1 MRATAL
7 IGMAPDIDPSSY
19 DHSEIERY
27 GIGKGK
33 KSKSR
38 AEEKRGDERT
48 CDCLGH
54 NSVTCHHIGLFT
66 HSISLSLSFLSN
78 LLQFGS

>member
-33 KSKSR
+33 KSR
-38 AEEKRGDERT
+38 AEQKERGEMR
-48 CDCLGH
+48 GR
-54 NSVTCHHIGLFT
+54 VTALVITL
-66 HSISLSLSFLSN
+66 
-78 LLQFGS
+78 